1 MHVDSEFDV
10 ARISPQNSITW
21 IIEQES
27 KVKYNSASLFFLFLS
42 LPSFL
47 PTLEFYTLNKL
58 QLYNTV
64 LSTRVTKLKLV
75 PFY

>member
-1 MHVDSEFDV
+1 M
-10 ARISPQNSITW
+10 ISPMHHLIFAFFFGVNIKFYSL
-21 IIEQES
+21 S
-27 KVKYNSASLFFLFLS
+27 KF
-42 LPSFL
+42 
-47 PTLEFYTLNKL
+47 